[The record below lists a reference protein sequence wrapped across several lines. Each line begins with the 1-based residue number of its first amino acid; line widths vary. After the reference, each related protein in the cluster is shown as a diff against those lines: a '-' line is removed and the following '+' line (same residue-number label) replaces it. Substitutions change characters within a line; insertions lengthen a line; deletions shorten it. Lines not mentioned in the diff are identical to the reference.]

1 MNIKRILG
9 VVLILA
15 VVLAVMV
22 ACKTPDEPNN
32 NENENEAGTVEQ
44 PYELDII
51 VDGVS
56 EYTLVYDDS
65 SEAIT
70 EQVEALVKKL
80 DKSYFVTMTAVGI
93 SKAEAD
99 YGKEIVVG
107 DIRQSGRAVAK
118 TLSGADFTVTVVED
132 DLVLCATGDRL
143 YPYLFEVFAEEYL
156 SAFENASLTVSSEQ
170 TMLWSTSKYKDT
182 TYFERLSRGGVTR
195 ELIEEMFAYE
205 TFTAED
211 GTTLPYRIYV
221 PYEYDEDKEYPVL
234 LLLHGAGERGT
245 DNKGNLYHMLHEM
258 FAHADTPLADAIVIA
273 PQCPAAPNQWVDTPW
288 ASGNYSVDAV
298 AMSNE
303 LGAVLE
309 LLYAVEEEFSTD
321 DDRYY
326 IAGLSMGGF
335 GTWDMIMRYP
345 DVFAAA
351 VPICGGADPNYA
363 EDIYDMP
370 IYTVHGSADP
380 TVPVTGTRAMVE
392 AIRALGGSVIYR
404 ELEGEGHGVWSW
416 AAQNKDLWEWMFE
429 QRASL
434 R

>member
-70 EQVEALVKKL
+70 EQVEAFVKKL
-80 DKSYFVTMTAVGI
+80 DKNYFVTMTAVGI
-93 SKAEAD
+93 SEAEAD

-288 ASGNYSVDAV
+288 ANGNYSVDAV

-303 LGAVLE
+303 LNAVLE
-309 LLYAVEEEFSTD
+309 LLYAVEEE
-321 DDRYY
+321 
-326 IAGLSMGGF
+326 
-335 GTWDMIMRYP
+335 
-345 DVFAAA
+345 
-351 VPICGGADPNYA
+351 
-363 EDIYDMP
+363 
-370 IYTVHGSADP
+370 
-380 TVPVTGTRAMVE
+380 
-392 AIRALGGSVIYR
+392 
-404 ELEGEGHGVWSW
+404 
-416 AAQNKDLWEWMFE
+416 
-429 QRASL
+429 
-434 R
+434 